1 MRDLSQDAEPTD
13 SALVG
18 AYRAGDQSA
27 AAELVR
33 RHAAPVARYLAALGV
48 ARVDV
53 EDLVQETFFKAFRA
67 LGGWR
72 GDGTFRGWVLRIA
85 SNLRK
90 DQHRR
95 ERGRLLLSIED
106 HDLVDAADP
115 EGELG
120 ASDLARLLH
129 AGIRR
134 LSRLQREVFLLRA
147 QQGMAYEEIARV
159 LGTTPGAARVHYHH
173 AVKQLKEIT
182 R

>member
-1 MRDLSQDAEPTD
+1 MRDLSQDAEPPD

-18 AYRAGDQSA
+18 AYRAGDQAA

-33 RHAAPVARYLAALGV
+33 RHAAPVARYLVGLG
-48 ARVDV
+48 ARRGDV
-53 EDLVQETFFKAFRA
+53 EDLVQETFFRAFRA

-72 GDGTFRGWVLRIA
+72 GEGSFRGWVLRIA
-85 SNLRK
+85 GNLRK
-90 DQHRR
+90 DQFRR
-95 ERGRLLLSIED
+95 ERGRLLLSLED
-106 HDLVDAADP
+106 HDVVDAADP

-120 ASDLARLLH
+120 ASDLATRLE

-134 LSRLQREVFLLRA
+134 LPRLQREVFLLRA
-147 QQGMAYEEIARV
+147 QQGLAYEEISRI
-159 LGTTPGAARVHYHH
+159 LRTTPGAARVHYHH